1 MSNFGD
7 ENPNVMEQVLAAPAE
22 NVEEEYLA
30 SLAISE
36 EGGEDATGG
45 ASSSGGSGS
54 SGGI

>member
-30 SLAISE
+30 LLVVSE
-36 EGGEDATGG
+36 EGGEEAEDSGQ
-45 ASSSGGSGS
+45 SSGGSGDPN
-54 SGGI
+54 